1 MEVLRSAWAG
11 SRGALALLL
20 ALAWQWAMLPLAK
33 LRPGGCSSHV
43 GMLRAARRG
52 QLLAM
57 ASSTP
62 GWLCRHVQAAA
73 RLSCWRYGM
82 LLPAAARKLHRL
94 TVAVLGSSGAVP
106 WLLMLMLLLKLRHG
120 LVPKMGVRGLPG

>member
-1 MEVLRSAWAG
+1 
-11 SRGALALLL
+11 
-20 ALAWQWAMLPLAK
+20 
-33 LRPGGCSSHV
+33 
-43 GMLRAARRG
+43 
-52 QLLAM
+52 
-57 ASSTP
+57 
-62 GWLCRHVQAAA
+62 
-73 RLSCWRYGM
+73 M